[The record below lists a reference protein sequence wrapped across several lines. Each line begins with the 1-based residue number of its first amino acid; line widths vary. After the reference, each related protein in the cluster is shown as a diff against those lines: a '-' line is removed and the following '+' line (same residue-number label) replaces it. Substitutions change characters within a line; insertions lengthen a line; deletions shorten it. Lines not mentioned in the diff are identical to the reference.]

1 MAEIILTD
9 QNFEEEVIKSKV
21 PVLVDFWA
29 TWCGPCQ
36 VVGPIIDELANQ
48 FDEKKIKIGKINID
62 ESSKVAEKYGVMS
75 IPNLIF
81 FKDGKIAEQ
90 MVGVSSKEALEEK
103 IKEMIA

>member
-9 QNFEEEVIKSKV
+9 QNFEEEVINSKV

-36 VVGPIIDELANQ
+36 IMGPIVEGLAEE
-48 FDEKKIKIGKINID
+48 FEETKIKIGKINID
-62 ESSKVAEKYGVMS
+62 ENSEMAEKYGVMS

-81 FKDGKIAEQ
+81 FKDGKVAEQ
-90 MVGVSSKEALEEK
+90 VVGVSSKEALEEK
-103 IKEMIA
+103 IKKIIS